1 VSLFTTFKLLSQL
14 TNIERLLHECCGVGG
29 LPTLYIL
36 KLIHPVVLVYVQ
48 EVNRQTI
55 RIQLCK
61 IIIYSAYVSFHVGLS
76 SG

>member
-1 VSLFTTFKLLSQL
+1 MNAVPLEDS
-14 TNIERLLHECCGVGG
+14 
-29 LPTLYIL
+29 PTLHFV
-36 KLIHPVVLVYVQ
+36 KLIYPVVLVVYVQ

-61 IIIYSAYVSFHVGLS
+61 IMVYSAYVLIHMGLS